1 MQDNIK
7 KFISLVA
14 ESMGNYTFVKLSL
27 GNHKGEDK
35 TLKNLYAKKITIK
48 NQEKYN
54 LFFVIKPKIL
64 PKITT
69 RVMRYLYFK
78 H

>member
-48 NQEKYN
+48 NQEKIQ
-54 LFFVIKPKIL
+54 FVFRHQTKDITKNYDTRDALSIL
-64 PKITT
+64 QT
-69 RVMRYLYFK
+69 
-78 H
+78 